1 MFKLKHSAGLAG
13 MQPELVPAMIVAAEL
28 YGELGF
34 DCVVTSVT
42 DSQHVGAS
50 LHYVG
55 YALDLRT
62 KHVPVEQHE
71 AIRAELAERI
81 GPQYDVVLE
90 TDHIH
95 VEYQPKA
102 NL

>member
-1 MFKLKHSAGLAG
+1 MFKLKHTAGLAG

-28 YGELGF
+28 LRELGF
-34 DCVVTSVT
+34 DCVVTSIT
-42 DSQHVGAS
+42 DSQHKGAS

-62 KHVPVEQHE
+62 RHIPAEQHE
-71 AIRAELAERI
+71 AIRAELAARL
-81 GPQYDVVLE
+81 GPQYDIILE

-95 VEYQPKA
+95 LEYQPKS